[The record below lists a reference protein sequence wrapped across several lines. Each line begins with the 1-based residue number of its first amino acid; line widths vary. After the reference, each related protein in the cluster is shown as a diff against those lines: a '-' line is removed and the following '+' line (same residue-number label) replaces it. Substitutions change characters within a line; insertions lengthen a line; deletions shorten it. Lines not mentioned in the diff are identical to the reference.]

1 MSAFIS
7 SSLQASTRSSNTA
20 SRPRAWFASSCLAY
34 ASAAVVALIATVAT
48 ASQAV
53 ASEVAAPEA
62 GMSKS
67 LLRSSVHE
75 TPVERLQHALH
86 QFTMWANWAEMI
98 AGVGLAVALA
108 SLLAYHPRS
117 SRRRD
122 LAEATEERK
131 TLVILGVIGAVVSAL
146 VVIDQAMAFVIFGI
160 GSLIRF
166 RTVIGNP
173 HMTGRAI
180 LVVVIGLACG
190 LTQFMT
196 AIIVAAAGW
205 IVIWWLHA
213 RRAASIKVRVP
224 AGADRAKAQLVVS
237 EALRAM
243 RCRVIGQRVGG
254 SGRSFTVAANVPSTL
269 GDQLVLES
277 LASTLLPEFG
287 RCEVEMRGE

>member
-7 SSLQASTRSSNTA
+7 SPLRAARCSRRCLANAA
-20 SRPRAWFASSCLAY
+20 SRPRARVASSYLAH
-34 ASAAVVALIATVAT
+34 AAAAVVALIATAAT

-53 ASEVAAPEA
+53 ASEA

-75 TPVERLQHALH
+75 TPLERLQHALH

-277 LASTLLPEFG
+277 IASTLLPEFG
-287 RCEVEMRGE
+287 RCEVEMRGD